1 MLLLLQWSSA
11 ADVIMIVNCDYAQGA
26 ITLHCDLKYNNE
38 MRSSGAIEPF
48 LFLLKM
54 IFGMV

>member
-11 ADVIMIVNCDYAQGA
+11 ADVIMIVIAQGA
-26 ITLHCDLKYNNE
+26 ITLYSDLKYDNE
-38 MRSSGAIEPF
+38 MRSSGTIEPF